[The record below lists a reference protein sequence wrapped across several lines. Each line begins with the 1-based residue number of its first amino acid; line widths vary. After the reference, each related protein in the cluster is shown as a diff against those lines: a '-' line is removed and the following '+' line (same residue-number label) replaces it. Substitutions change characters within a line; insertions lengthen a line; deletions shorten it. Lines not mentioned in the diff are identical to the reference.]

1 MESRPLLLASASPRR
16 AELLRQIRL
25 PFEVQLPVP
34 AVDESVLPGETAPDY
49 VRRLARAKALALAAP
64 GRVVLAADTT
74 VVLDGA
80 VLGKPSDAA
89 EAQRMLLA
97 LAGRTHEV
105 LTAVAARRNDD
116 CEVALV
122 RTVVRFRAVSGQEAA
137 AYVGTGEGFDKTGA
151 YAIQGLGAVFV
162 TGIEG
167 SYSNVVGLPLAETE
181 ALLAALGVDTWALR
195 QTAAQEQT

>member
-1 MESRPLLLASASPRR
+1 
-16 AELLRQIRL
+16 
-25 PFEVQLPVP
+25 
-34 AVDESVLPGETAPDY
+34 
-49 VRRLARAKALALAAP
+49 
-64 GRVVLAADTT
+64 VLAADTT

-137 AYVGTGEGFDKTGA
+137 AYVGTGEGFDKAGA